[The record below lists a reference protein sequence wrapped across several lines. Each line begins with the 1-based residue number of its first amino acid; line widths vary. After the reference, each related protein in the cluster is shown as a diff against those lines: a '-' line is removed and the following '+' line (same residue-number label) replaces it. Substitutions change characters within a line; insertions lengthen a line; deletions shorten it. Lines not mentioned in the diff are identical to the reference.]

1 MKTLS
6 KYISDNL
13 KSYINEKLKISN
25 DMNIPMRKLTT
36 EQDSWRIRAFYNS
49 IPRNNKIK
57 SYNNLLNIIKKS
69 KDIKKTLHNL
79 SNSELLIR
87 FIFSIL
93 CNWNEGIET
102 YRNRLI
108 SILSNYMK
116 NAEDEIDYFVL
127 LLYNENTPY
136 GFDIRETLKNIL
148 SDEEITKS
156 FKEYFVKYMIKYD
169 E

>member
-13 KSYINEKLKISN
+13 KFYINEKLKISK
-25 DMNIPMRKLTT
+25 DMNIPMRKLTA

-49 IPRNNKIK
+49 VNRNNKIK
-57 SYNNLLNIIKKS
+57 SYNNFLNIIKKS
-69 KDIKKTLHNL
+69 KDINKTLHNL
-79 SNSELLIR
+79 SNPELLLR

-93 CNWNEGIET
+93 CNWNEGIEI

-108 SILSNYMK
+108 SVLSNYMK

-156 FKEYFVKYMIKYD
+156 FKEYFVKYMIKSD